1 MMKVTKRVVGM
12 TAQNLSPQDKPP
24 NLVQLHETRVEDSL
38 ASNEDQEFMDDVARD
53 MIRNLS
59 Y

>member
-1 MMKVTKRVVGM
+1 M